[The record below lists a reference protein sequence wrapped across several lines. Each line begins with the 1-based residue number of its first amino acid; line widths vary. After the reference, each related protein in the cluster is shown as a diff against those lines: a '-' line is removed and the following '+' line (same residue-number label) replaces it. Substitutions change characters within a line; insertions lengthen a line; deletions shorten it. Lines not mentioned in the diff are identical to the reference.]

1 MTDLPTITAFSWVPD
16 FARGQVRD
24 MVVRWAF
31 AELGLDYRTELLNAA
46 SPRGEGYIEWHPFDQ
61 VPAYRDEQVEMFES
75 GAILIHLG
83 EMHGHILP
91 HEPAARAKALS
102 WTAAILNTVEP
113 ALRPVSLLPLFHG
126 DKPWTQ
132 EAVAALRPLAE
143 QRLKRV
149 SAALGEDA
157 WIAGDFSIAD
167 ILLVFVL
174 RSFGGDMLAA
184 HSNLVAYR
192 DRGIARPA
200 FEQALARH
208 LDDFTTEPA

>member
-1 MTDLPTITAFSWVPD
+1 MTELPTITAFSWVPD
-16 FARGQVRD
+16 FAKGQVRD
-24 MVVRWAF
+24 IIARWAF

-46 SPRGEGYIEWHPFDQ
+46 SARGEEYVEWHPFDQ
-61 VPAYRDEQVEMFES
+61 VPAYRDEEVEMFES

-83 EMHGHILP
+83 ERHGHILP
-91 HEPAARAKALS
+91 QEPPARAKVLS

-126 DKPWTQ
+126 GKPWTE

-149 SAALGEDA
+149 SAALGEND

-174 RSFGGDMLAA
+174 RSFGGDMIAA
-184 HSNLVAYR
+184 HPNLVNYMERAM
-192 DRGIARPA
+192 ARPA
-200 FEQALARH
+200 FEEALAKH
-208 LDDFTTEPA
+208 LADFTTEPA